1 MKADILIFYRTPTIP
16 VNTSMPNPNIMRD
29 TSLALISHI
38 IIYINSSLKTAN
50 RNSLVK

>member
-1 MKADILIFYRTPTIP
+1 MKADILIYYRTPTIP
-16 VNTSMPNPNIMRD
+16 VNTSKLNPNMRD